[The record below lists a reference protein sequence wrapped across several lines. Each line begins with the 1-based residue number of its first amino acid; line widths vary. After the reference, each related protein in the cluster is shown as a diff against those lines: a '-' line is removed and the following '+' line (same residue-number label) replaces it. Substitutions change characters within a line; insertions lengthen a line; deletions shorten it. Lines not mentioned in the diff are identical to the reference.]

1 MQYDF
6 KLLAVDIPT
15 AGAEHRVYV
24 IGDEAEYRVGGGLIS
39 VLRDPIVKAMAAQ
52 KEFEEHD
59 EREDEE
65 YRQREAEETHTQ
77 DMLEKLEQDTASEVA
92 GKEELTNPQVITR
105 ETEAAKAW
113 VVPTYWHW
121 FCSTIND
128 SRPRWGC

>member
-1 MQYDF
+1 LQYDF
-6 KLLAVDIPT
+6 KLLTVDIPT

-52 KEFEEHD
+52 KEFEERD

-65 YRQREAEETHTQ
+65 DRQHAQEAEEIHTQ

-92 GKEELTNPQVITR
+92 AKEELTNPQVITR
-105 ETEAAKAW
+105 ETEAAKA
-113 VVPTYWHW
+113 
-121 FCSTIND
+121 
-128 SRPRWGC
+128 

>member
-1 MQYDF
+1 M
-6 KLLAVDIPT
+6 
-15 AGAEHRVYV
+15 YV

-77 DMLEKLEQDTASEVA
+77 DMLEKLEQDAASEVA

-105 ETEAAKAW
+105 ETEAAKA
-113 VVPTYWHW
+113 
-121 FCSTIND
+121 
-128 SRPRWGC
+128 